1 LGCSYLNRMSK
12 LSIDLS
18 RYTRH
23 CWGWQLRRE

>member
-1 LGCSYLNRMSK
+1 MSK